1 MPKTDTLPSLFEE
14 RKATLDAHPMSE
26 KTQPPDCKKPPDFH
40 IGSPAPPDIL
50 LGKTRNISAATSR
63 FNAFPWWRSIMIPKN
78 SIKVN
83 RNIEKNAKTYKL
95 HQVDLHAI

>member
-50 LGKTRNISAATSR
+50 LGKTRTVSAATSR
-63 FNAFPWWRSIMIPKN
+63 FNAYSMVAPDNDTKKQKKSQ
-78 SIKVN
+78 
-83 RNIEKNAKTYKL
+83 EK
-95 HQVDLHAI
+95 